1 MVYGKTW
8 LILFL
13 SCNAALSQ
21 VLFGDDNRSSV
32 SFDESPQ
39 IDNDVNI
46 QNILGIKESDSQI
59 QTRFSL

>member
-1 MVYGKTW
+1 MVYIKTW
-8 LILFL
+8 FILFL
-13 SCNAALSQ
+13 SNAALSQ

-46 QNILGIKESDSQI
+46 QNILGIKETNVQV

>member
-1 MVYGKTW
+1 MVYIKTW
-8 LILFL
+8 FILFL

-21 VLFGDDNRSSV
+21 VLFGDDTPV

-39 IDNDVNI
+39 NDNDVNI
-46 QNILGIKESDSQI
+46 QNILGIKETDVQV

>member
-1 MVYGKTW
+1 MVYIKTW
-8 LILFL
+8 FILFL

-21 VLFGDDNRSSV
+21 VLFGDDTPV

-46 QNILGIKESDSQI
+46 QNILGIKETNVQV

>member
-1 MVYGKTW
+1 MVYIKTW
-8 LILFL
+8 FILFL

-21 VLFGDDNRSSV
+21 VLFGDDTPV

-39 IDNDVNI
+39 NDNDVNI
-46 QNILGIKESDSQI
+46 QNILGIKETNVQV

>member
-1 MVYGKTW
+1 MVYIKTW
-8 LILFL
+8 FILFL

-21 VLFGDDNRSSV
+21 VLFGDDTPI

-39 IDNDVNI
+39 NDNDVNI
-46 QNILGIKESDSQI
+46 QNILGIKETDVQV